1 MAVEYPY
8 PDKTQIFNTDV
19 KEQDLAVF
27 KNIES
32 VYSPLPTN
40 HGRSFKYD
48 MGFWSDVVDEWN
60 LYWMG
65 QVWQNRD
72 NGWADKGVDPEYD
85 PFAKENL
92 EGYENYASKFTDVI
106 NQEHHDQIK
115 LGIDKNL
122 SRRERLNAS
131 DRGIMPALVAG
142 LGDPINWIPIPFVR
156 GIGFGSRFLKGGAV
170 AAGLV
175 GATEPIRRTLDPTS
189 TNEETAAY
197 IAGSFFLG
205 GLLSGTFGKRIA
217 RETIKN
223 KGGVNGLAKSF
234 FHANNKVEGKPMYE
248 VEGFDWKIGED
259 AYSAKVVTGNTNR
272 YTQKK
277 YHPVW
282 MDITKPTTAKFV
294 TTADTIKID
303 KQITAIQDEIVS
315 YGLHLTP
322 EKNTTLK
329 NKIAKLEE
337 KKSKLQ
343 TKIGAETKAKY
354 TMTVDEVHL
363 RNLYAQA
370 KIHPEVFGASPMKR
384 DIFKTPDDFIKFMM
398 KKEVYKKLKY
408 FKKEPAETLIEAEN
422 RLNAMVYDDLV
433 KSSKMDQGT
442 DTNKFLEFVESWA
455 NYGAAAKLSR
465 KLKDP
470 WFAKRMQEIS
480 GDFGTA
486 TYANKHGVA
495 TNNSAYL
502 ESNTKWFR
510 HYYATI
516 HGMKDDWNQYRTGN
530 ANSKKVLDM
539 NLDKGILQTQD
550 AMSYLNRK
558 VGGRN
563 DPTDPNKLT
572 WDQYKSKAFHAVVE
586 PRVYNDPAVHPMI
599 RKSADRAR
607 KFFKDYG
614 DDAEDMKMF
623 VSQGAYKRWMDT
635 KAGIIEETT
644 ALLEKKALNKWQIV
658 RLKKFLQRN
667 EDRYREIKKELDE
680 YMDEGISP
688 PHETKDTYATR
699 MWRLDKIEQNPD
711 ALKLKLENHFKNNPL
726 RLRKKKPAEN
736 IVGKQQPEYI
746 STDPAKV
753 KARVDKAFENITEEA
768 RNFDGEGFAGW
779 KNGKAGARP
788 LMSRKLDI
796 PNRDV
801 IEFIETDMEYVMR
814 QYYMRMSPAIELTRN
829 FGDKHLDNFMD
840 RAELRLITKHLKKDS
855 DNKDI
860 DKMLN
865 YFEDERD
872 KVLNIFNL
880 EDPSSLSKRSASFL
894 RDYASLAFMGKVIF
908 SAQVDMARPIAN
920 NGFYQTFKHG
930 RLPKFL
936 MNIGRYKDAI
946 AEVKFLSPAQE
957 IVMGSARKRHIED
970 GGQIGLGKTK
980 VGRIFDKFLGEPFHK
995 AQGPF
1000 YIANLLAPWT
1010 VLWKDFQGVI
1020 SAHRL
1025 IEDSL
1030 KVSKGI
1036 ASEFELTR
1044 LASYGIDA
1052 KTAKLIASMPYE
1064 QIDGN
1069 LYVPNSGKWANY
1081 NGGLQ
1086 ATHKFRQAL
1095 YGDINRT
1102 IITPSTA
1109 DQFNLM
1115 HGVFRINSD
1124 DIARQWDNPLGKWL
1138 GFTKTERGGKISNSY
1153 MGLPFQFFSWAV
1165 SANRKLLISGF
1176 QGREMNAMSG
1186 VIAMITFGMMGDY
1199 FKNPRYWTQKS
1210 LEEKIIRGVELSGI
1224 AGIFTD
1230 MNFMLETVSSGMFDT
1245 PMGIRPMLGEDLR
1258 FGDPDVADALGEF
1271 TGAGPSIPVDLL
1283 YAFMTDQD
1291 YDEKSATM
1299 RRIIPLNTLWF
1310 WDRKFKSLWNWGED
1324 KLRH

>member
-8 PDKTQIFNTDV
+8 PDKTQIFNTDA
-19 KEQDLAVF
+19 KEQDLTVF

-223 KGGVNGLAKSF
+223 KGGVNGLAKCF

-322 EKNTTLK
+322 EKNTTFK

-753 KARVDKAFENITEEA
+753 KARVDKAFENLTEEA

-1324 KLRH
+1324 KLR